1 MPGFN
6 LKEFESAVPLKGL
19 VGYLN
24 FSEGKADPRFQKQLS
39 DAFAFFAQRDQAL
52 PWIEL
57 QKALG
62 QGLDA
67 LQRDGS
73 SAFQDVSQAR
83 NVLSLVFQQL
93 LPAYRRHHADLLFH
107 QSEEDLWQPFFLA
120 KSFEAVLAQRG
131 LWDQSERI
139 VGGALRQLNDFVG
152 HRPVTVLESGSTR
165 AAMRGPSEGEE
176 GPQRGELYEHERLRP
191 IPLFLHD
198 AGVGCG
204 KYQALVEKA
213 VSILQAVEPSILGE
227 AFFALDHLDELAL
240 DPRGYDFDHPADK
253 RPNYCFG
260 EWDPHLVDNK
270 GNYRRFVVRQI
281 TLDGILQR
289 AMASRERQNGDA
301 PDVPE
306 EELLFEAAAV
316 LAGTMLMA
324 SGVSGGGPGTHD
336 SSVNLNNLIPCI
348 ARYRESFY
356 SKLLEKTQGPHGERL
371 RAEAKTTRQPFG
383 AARQHLNRY
392 IARQRAWQLQQRHLA
407 LLLADIGYPA
417 ASRRQV
423 AQVPVPSVRI
433 LTEMHILLRTGHM
446 HIDQGGFAEAAAVLP
461 QVEDLLK
468 RGIGCGALMD
478 PWNILGFQGQY
489 PRFTS
494 LEDSVRDP
502 RIEPLVLAVEKLFD
516 LHARLLS
523 EGAANGVFRP
533 EKALVERMRNL
544 AEWWDRFATTTVS
557 DVPEVLGASATAS
570 AEAVAEALSLWRERG
585 AASADLGFWR
595 GQHEHFRSPKAFAL
609 VVDAVL
615 RQQDYR
621 AAMALLMTWL
631 GQVDEVPLEEGD
643 FNFHHL
649 AFLWMLGVCALAQG
663 TPRDAVDPTLRVGPA
678 PPPTRSVGTTHS
690 GEGLTPAALAMKF
703 FDFLEANAEDYAQV
717 PRLNVLGVEDEDA
730 VGELPEPEDENESL
744 FGAAY
749 EEMTYKDSTD
759 DDVEAEVLDFMPQK
773 DFDLAHEAER
783 LEQRLRFLS
792 TQARLWNIATR
803 ALRESQGADRKA
815 CQDAVVG
822 WLGKSRKNFQG
833 FLALLDAIHEH
844 EIPKPTGAYEA
855 VIEYDNRRQV
865 KERLLGQTITACL
878 DQALAVGALRGV
890 LDKDLPLG
898 AEFQGPGWEPL
909 ILRMER
915 ALLRK
920 EPELARSWLP
930 EFIEHF
936 RNEPLLYSPLNQGGH
951 PRLILRACIGQTIL
965 RGLVANL
972 PRQGLLSETYQLVR
986 LAHAME
992 QSQQI
997 EGPRVTEYDRIF
1009 HLAVQ
1014 AAAEAVVEAARREDA
1029 APQRLVAALETTI
1042 EPFLDVWMEHSKTLR
1057 VAALEGITNDEE
1069 WRRLRQ
1075 FIETYGHDLF
1085 TARFLALANLRGILH
1100 RGIGAYL
1107 DSLAQDADPLHSCRL
1122 IEDLD
1127 GTYSRQEA
1135 ERWLQLILQTLI
1147 ENYTHYLDYDRTTA
1161 QSDYGEQLHRL
1172 FDFLRLKASYERNAW
1187 QLRPLNVVHEILA
1200 RKDGP
1205 TAQVWREQVQHL
1217 SRNVADEHLNELAR
1231 IEAQHGIRLA
1241 TVRDRLEER
1250 FVQPMALDSLCALVE
1265 PALDQAAQWLGRDDA
1280 PPLEEAVAPFV
1291 ANPTGVGLDLPPWL
1305 QRLQNEL
1312 QRVRNAKT
1320 ELVQLA
1326 ETLFQVPKLSPAL
1339 EALEA
1344 QMRGLEKGE
1353 NSVS

>member
-1 MPGFN
+1 MPGFT
-6 LKEFESAVPLKGL
+6 LKEFESAIPLKGL
-19 VGYLN
+19 LGYLN
-24 FSEGKADPRFQKQLS
+24 FSEGKAEPRFQQQLN
-39 DAFAFFAQRDQAL
+39 DAFWFIAQRGEAL

-57 QKALG
+57 QMALE
-62 QGLDA
+62 QCLEA
-67 LQRDGS
+67 LQKNGG
-73 SAFQDVSQAR
+73 SAFQDVAQAR
-83 NVLSLVFQQL
+83 SVLNLVFQQL

-107 QSEEDLWQPFFLA
+107 QSDETLWQPFFLA
-120 KSFEAVLAQRG
+120 KAFEAVLAQRG
-131 LWDQSERI
+131 PWDQTERI

-152 HRPVTVLESGSTR
+152 QRPAAVLESGSTR
-165 AAMRGPSEGEE
+165 AAAASGSSKSEE
-176 GPQRGELYEHERLRP
+176 GPQRGELYDHERLRP
-191 IPLFLHD
+191 IPLYLRG
-198 AGVGCG
+198 AGVGSG
-204 KYQALVEKA
+204 KYYALVEKA
-213 VSILQAVEPSILGE
+213 LAILQLVEPSILIE
-227 AFFALDHLDELAL
+227 AYFSLDNLDELAL

-289 AMASRERQNGDA
+289 TIPSRERQDSAAAGA
-301 PDVPE
+301 P

-336 SSVNLNNLIPCI
+336 SSVNLNNLIPRI
-348 ARYRESFY
+348 ARYREGFY
-356 SKLLEKTQGPHGERL
+356 AKLMEKTHGPHGDRL

-383 AARQHLNRY
+383 AARQHLNRHL
-392 IARQRAWQLQQRHLA
+392 ARQRAWQMQQRHLA

-423 AQVPVPSVRI
+423 TQVPVASVRI
-433 LTEMHILLRTGHM
+433 LTEMHILLRTGQM
-446 HIDQGGFAEAAAVLP
+446 HIDRGQFAQVAEILP
-461 QVEDLLK
+461 QIEDLLK

-502 RIEPLVLAVEKLFD
+502 RIEPLVLTVEKLLD

-523 EGAANGVFRP
+523 EGAATGAFSP
-533 EKALVERMRNL
+533 EKALLVRMRQL
-544 AEWWDRFATTTVS
+544 GEWWDGFASSTVS
-557 DVPEVLGASATAS
+557 DVPEVLGASAAAS
-570 AEAVAEALSLWRERG
+570 AEAVAQALSRWRERG
-585 AASADLGFWR
+585 AASADLAFWR
-595 GQHEHFRSPKAFAL
+595 QQHEHFRSPKAFAL
-609 VVDAVL
+609 VVDALL

-631 GQVDEVPLEEGD
+631 SQVDEVPLEEGD

-649 AFLWMLGVCALAQG
+649 AFLWMLGVCSLAQG
-663 TPRDAVDPTLRVGPA
+663 TPRDIVDPTLRVGQT

-703 FDFLEANAEDYAQV
+703 FDFLEANAEDYAHV
-717 PRLNVLGVEDEDA
+717 PRLNVLGIEDEDA
-730 VGELPEPEDENESL
+730 MDELPEPEDDNESL

-749 EEMTYKDSTD
+749 EDMTYKDSTD
-759 DDVEAEVLDFMPQK
+759 DDVDAEVLDFMPQK
-773 DFDLAHEAER
+773 DFDLTHEAER

-815 CQDAVVG
+815 CQDAVVT

-865 KERLLGQTITACL
+865 KERLLGQSITACL

-936 RNEPLLYSPLNQGGH
+936 RSEPLLYAPLNQGGH

-972 PRQGLLSETYQLVR
+972 PRQGLLRETYQLAR

-1014 AAAEAVVEAARREDA
+1014 AAAEAVVEAARREDV

-1057 VAALEGITNDEE
+1057 VAALEGVANDEE
-1069 WRRLRQ
+1069 WRKLRQ

-1107 DSLAQDADPLHSCRL
+1107 DSLAQDADPLHPCRL
-1122 IEDLD
+1122 IEDLN
-1127 GTYSRQEA
+1127 GRYSRQEA
-1135 ERWLQLILQTLI
+1135 ERWLQLILPTLI
-1147 ENYTHYLDYDRTTA
+1147 ENYTHYLDYDRTTT

-1200 RKDGP
+1200 RKDAQ
-1205 TAQVWREQVQHL
+1205 TAQVWREQVQQL
-1217 SRNVADEHLNELAR
+1217 SRNVANEHLDELTR

-1250 FVQPMALDSLCALVE
+1250 FVQPMELDSLCALVE
-1265 PALDQAAQWLGRDDA
+1265 PALDQAADWLGRDDV

-1320 ELVQLA
+1320 ELVHLA

-1339 EALEA
+1339 EALEE
-1344 QMRGLEKGE
+1344 QMRGMEKGE
-1353 NSVS
+1353 HSA